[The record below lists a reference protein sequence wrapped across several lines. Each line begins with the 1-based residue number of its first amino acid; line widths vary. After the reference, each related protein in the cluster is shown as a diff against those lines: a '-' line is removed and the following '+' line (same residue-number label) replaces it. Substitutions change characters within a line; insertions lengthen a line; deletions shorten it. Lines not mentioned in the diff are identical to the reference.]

1 MRVIV
6 EFYRNLYFSHFV
18 CVDRMDRKRVI
29 EWRNL

>member
-6 EFYRNLYFSHFV
+6 EFYRILHFV
-18 CVDRMDRKRVI
+18 CADRMDRKRVI